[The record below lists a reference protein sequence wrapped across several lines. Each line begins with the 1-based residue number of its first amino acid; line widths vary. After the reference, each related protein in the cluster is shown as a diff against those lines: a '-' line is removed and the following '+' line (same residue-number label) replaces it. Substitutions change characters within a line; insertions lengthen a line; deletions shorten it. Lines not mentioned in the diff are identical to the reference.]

1 MTWIGNNLDVIG
13 GHLLSHL
20 WLSIVPTVLGFVLAL
35 PVGWICN
42 RVPLVRGTVLSLASI
57 LYTIP
62 SLAFFLILPSIIGT
76 GFLDPLNIVIA
87 LTIFA
92 VAVMARF
99 ATDGFASVSPQV
111 LDAARASGYGR
122 LGLALRVELPLAGPV
137 LLAGLRVV
145 SVSSVSLV
153 SVGALIGVGNLGR
166 LFTEGF
172 QTENNAEII
181 AGIVL
186 VVALALV
193 LDALL
198 VLGGRLVMPW
208 SSGARRARGGAA

>member
-1 MTWIGNNLDVIG
+1 MNWIWTNLDVIA
-13 GHLLSHL
+13 GHLVSHL
-20 WLSIVPTVLGFVLAL
+20 WLSIVPTVLGFLLAL
-35 PVGWICN
+35 PIGWVCHK
-42 RVPLVRGTVLSLASI
+42 VPLIRGTVLSIASV

-92 VAVMARF
+92 VAIMARF
-99 ATDGFASVSPQV
+99 ATDGFASVSPAV

-122 LGLALRVELPLAGPV
+122 AGLALQVELPLAGPV

-198 VLGGRLVMPW
+198 VVGGKLMMPW
-208 SSGARRARGGAA
+208 SAGPRAGAA